1 MEVST
6 MPGRV
11 ENVGYDIA
19 GTTLSGLLARPGAGV
34 RPRGLLLAI
43 HGGGSRAAYWH
54 RDGAPDG
61 SLLLLGAALGWTVLA
76 IDRPGYGASAGLDR
90 ARQGLDAQ
98 ADALF
103 ALVEELTTGALDAAP
118 DPGEVPGGDPDP
130 SAAADPAA
138 PARLPVFVVAHS
150 MGAVLALRMGADK
163 RGHDL
168 LGLAVAGVPLRY
180 TPARLA
186 EFAAVPT
193 DGDFVPST
201 GGAAPDAFFGP
212 PGSYDP
218 ALLTRAG
225 RVVAPVPMAEFVDV
239 RESPNT
245 LPDVLARVTPA
256 VHWTVAEFERS
267 HPSGP
272 EVPALA
278 RESLRRARTVETY
291 TQRGVGHNISLHH
304 AARAYHLRVL
314 AFAEECLLAVAGS
327 TAR

>member
-19 GTTLSGLLARPGAGV
+19 GTTLSGLLARPEAGV

-103 ALVEELTTGALDAAP
+103 ALVEELTTGALDTAP
-118 DPGEVPGGDPDP
+118 NPGEVPGGD
-130 SAAADPAA
+130 SATPADDPAA

-193 DGDFVPST
+193 EGDFVPST

-314 AFAEECLLAVAGS
+314 TFAEECLLAVAGS

>member
-1 MEVST
+1 

-19 GTTLSGLLARPGAGV
+19 GTTLSGLLARPEAGV

-54 RDGAPDG
+54 RDAAPDG

-103 ALVEELTTGALDAAP
+103 ALVEGLTTGALDATP
-118 DPGEVPGGDPDP
+118 DPGQAPIPDGDPDP
-130 SAAADPAA
+130 SAAAGPAE
-138 PARLPVFVVAHS
+138 PARPPVFVVAHS

-163 RGHDL
+163 RGRDL

-239 RESPNT
+239 RESPKT

-272 EVPALA
+272 EVPSLA
-278 RESLRRARTVETY
+278 RESLRRARTVETHI
-291 TQRGVGHNISLHH
+291 QRGVGHNISLHH

-314 AFAEECLLAVAGS
+314 TFAEECLLAVAGS
-327 TAR
+327 TAP